1 MVAGAGSSCLSSRLQ
16 IFLLLCDEKL
26 YFTAETGCPPVVSL
40 LLQSAG
46 LTIKWRKCSILLV
59 VLGTA
64 SNGTNWICSYCFLFG
79 EDVMPQFPG
88 RAKCL
93 TSPGS
98 IRFMK
103 MNRLTMI
110 LNQFHCLTVHWGS
123 QFQSWTRSFFKLS
136 TVYSDCSL
144 SAWSGLLSNYI
155 YFFQHSKQKES
166 AVNCIGIET
175 VICLSEIVD
184 FNMLWTKTEWK
195 LSLQNLWSRSK
206 TLRYINVSIILLLCT
221 VILIVK
227 ISNYLSG
234 GDIFFMQVERKEVY
248 KNTAQFCL
256 FQDSNSKEKCI
267 NQKKK
272 KIVLLKRLSGELCL
286 SVPHQLVCRGPL
298 NFQSLLYVLLV
309 IHTFAAEH
317 PSHTPFL
324 SPKPSLL
331 SPPPPGGL
339 SAGQPNSQLSG
350 AAVGPPPAA
359 APVGGHLPGS
369 HLAELWAS
377 PLVWSSGQRSR
388 EALHPAVRPH
398 SRGERSTE
406 STLKMNKKMKSV
418 RNVLHTCSDCL
429 PGVC

>member
-1 MVAGAGSSCLSSRLQ
+1 MVFCVTKSFTLQ
-16 IFLLLCDEKL
+16 QQ
-26 YFTAETGCPPVVSL
+26 TGCPPVVSL

-88 RAKCL
+88 RAECL

-110 LNQFHCLTVHWGS
+110 LNQLHCLTVHWGS

-184 FNMLWTKTEWK
+184 YNMLWTKTEWK
-195 LSLQNLWSRSK
+195 LSLQSLWSRSK

-234 GDIFFMQVERKEVY
+234 GDIFFSSSSRKKRGLQEYSPVLSFSRFRFKRKVY
-248 KNTAQFCL
+248 Q
-256 FQDSNSKEKCI
+256 SKEEKDGPFE
-267 NQKKK
+267 KTEWGTLPVSAPSVGLSWPT
-272 KIVLLKRLSGELCL
+272 KISVSAVCPPCNPHLRCRTSLTHSLSLPQTL
-286 SVPHQLVCRGPL
+286 SALSTTTRRPVCRA
-298 NFQSLLYVLLV
+298 
-309 IHTFAAEH
+309 T
-317 PSHTPFL
+317 
-324 SPKPSLL
+324 
-331 SPPPPGGL
+331 
-339 SAGQPNSQLSG
+339 
-350 AAVGPPPAA
+350 
-359 APVGGHLPGS
+359 
-369 HLAELWAS
+369 
-377 PLVWSSGQRSR
+377 
-388 EALHPAVRPH
+388 
-398 SRGERSTE
+398 
-406 STLKMNKKMKSV
+406 
-418 RNVLHTCSDCL
+418 
-429 PGVC
+429 